1 MIGNGQNIWNAFPFF
16 FFFCNGVG
24 YLRIISSHSIFD
36 FKSSFLESRIFYT
49 LEESMCIFYLTRIES
64 MVHIKYRN
72 ISRFLTILAVLE
84 PDVIGVN
91 INSYVFGRVAFWD
104 WKKFVRTCLIL
115 QWLDRS
121 CSVQQIAFLGWCTY

>member
-1 MIGNGQNIWNAFPFF
+1 
-16 FFFCNGVG
+16 
-24 YLRIISSHSIFD
+24 
-36 FKSSFLESRIFYT
+36 
-49 LEESMCIFYLTRIES
+49 

-104 WKKFVRTCLIL
+104 
-115 QWLDRS
+115 
-121 CSVQQIAFLGWCTY
+121 